1 MILIVGGAASG
12 KKTHALSLGYA
23 PEDIAEG
30 VIDERPVVCDAHL
43 VVAQMLDAQGDDAP
57 SPTQPE
63 FLGELLEQLAA
74 KEVVTCDELGS
85 GVIPLTARDRKLRE
99 AVGALTSQLARRA
112 DTVIRMTC
120 GLPLVIKGGAR

>member
-12 KKTHALSLGYA
+12 KKTYVRTLGYA
-23 PEDIAEG
+23 PEQIAEG
-30 VIDERPVVCDAHL
+30 VIDDRPVVCDVQEIA
-43 VVAQMLDAQGDDAP
+43 AQTLDSLGDDAP
-57 SPTQPE
+57 TAVVPE
-63 FLGELLEQLAA
+63 FVDELVEKLAT

-99 AVGALTSQLARRA
+99 AVGALTARLARRA